1 MTNTLLHRLA
11 VVLGA
16 LTLAACAHKAPP
28 PKADAGTHVAP
39 LFSGAPDL
47 EPKAVGILKAMSS
60 RLAAAKT
67 MTFTAVATYESP
79 SRFGP
84 EIAYTTTS
92 DVAVQ
97 RPNKL
102 RVLTP
107 GDGPAQQFFYDGK
120 TVTAY
125 APGEDVVATAT
136 ATGTIDDV
144 LQQAY
149 HEADIYFPF
158 TDVVVADPYAD
169 IADGLKVAFYVGQS
183 HVVDGTT
190 TDMVVIANERVFA
203 QLWVGAKDQ
212 LPRRVRA
219 IYLDDPARLRHEV
232 ALTRWQLNAPVSP
245 GSFAPPANAAKAKRI
260 AFARPEP
267 QPPAGAPPT
276 AKDAPAALH

>member
-1 MTNTLLHRLA
+1 MTKSTLLRRLA
-11 VVLGA
+11 AA
-16 LTLAACAHKAPP
+16 LAAASLAACAHQAPP
-28 PKADAGTHVAP
+28 PTAGTGTRVAP

-47 EPKAVGILKAMSS
+47 EPKAIDVLRAMSA

-67 MTFTAVATYESP
+67 MTFTAVTTYESP

-107 GDGPAQQFFYDGK
+107 GDGPAQQFFYDGE

-125 APGEDVVATAT
+125 APGEGVVATVA
-136 ATGTIDDV
+136 ATGSIDDV

-158 TDVVVADPYAD
+158 TDVIVADPYRD
-169 IADGLKVAFYVGQS
+169 IADGLRIAFYVGQS
-183 HVVDGTT
+183 QVVDGTT
-190 TDMVVIANERVFA
+190 TDMVVIANERVWA
-203 QLWVGAKDQ
+203 QLWIGAKDA

-219 IYLDDPARLRHEV
+219 IYLDDPSRLRHE
-232 ALTRWQLNAPVSP
+232 ATFSHWKLNASVTAKTFTST
-245 GSFAPPANAAKAKRI
+245 APKSAKRI

-267 QPPAGAPPT
+267 QPPAGGPVST
-276 AKDAPAALH
+276 KDAPAALR

>member
-1 MTNTLLHRLA
+1 MTHTLVPRLA
-11 VVLGA
+11 AA
-16 LTLAACAHKAPP
+16 LAAVSLAACTHKAPP
-28 PKADAGTHVAP
+28 PTAPTGTRVAP

-47 EPKAVGILKAMSS
+47 EPKAVDVLKAMSA

-102 RVLTP
+102 RVVTP
-107 GDGPAQQFFYDGK
+107 GDGPAQQFFYDGT

-136 ATGTIDDV
+136 AAGTIDDV

-149 HEADIYFPF
+149 HQADIYFPF
-158 TDVVVADPYAD
+158 TDVVVADPYRD
-169 IADGLKVAFYVGQS
+169 IADGLRVAFYVGQS
-183 HVVDGTT
+183 QVVDGTT
-190 TDMVVIANERVFA
+190 TDMVVIANERIFA
-203 QLWVGAKDQ
+203 QIWVGAKDR

-232 ALTRWQLNAPVSP
+232 ALSRWQVNGAVP
-245 GSFAPPANAAKAKRI
+245 SFAPPSKAATAKRI

-267 QPPAGAPPT
+267 QPPAGAPAT
-276 AKDAPAALH
+276 TKDAPAALR